1 MAITIFQNNSGLW
14 LLLYSKIRQDYGF
27 YYYILET
34 IRSYLV
40 ASGIKKNLSVSG
52 GSKHCTLY
60 SLQYL
65 VYSIYWYHQSI
76 IIIM

>member
-1 MAITIFQNNSGLW
+1 MAIIIFQNNSGLW

-40 ASGIKKNLSVSG
+40 ASGIKK
-52 GSKHCTLY
+52 TLAFPEA
-60 SLQYL
+60 LNTVHFT
-65 VYSIYWYHQSI
+65 VYNIWSTVYTGI
-76 IIIM
+76 ISPL